1 MYKIIYNDK
10 LSSEDMVDN
19 IDSVIIDVR
28 DIDNMKYV
36 DIIYKGDINLL
47 ILYVRCLKYYH
58 SKLRLNDR
66 FVINNKYKDNK
77 KITRAILDCKWL
89 INEDDVVYNL
99 DILEDQAKSFIDEV
113 EFLSKSDALKDIHK
127 KYLMNY
133 YLTTLKN
140 AKKRI
145 GLNDEKKL
153 NYVKK

>member
-99 DILEDQAKSFIDEV
+99 DILEDQAKSFIDEI